1 MKSFAEL
8 STEEQG
14 VHLSILA
21 AEAMKRYS
29 ISVADIELINY
40 EFNATFKVTDVDGEF
55 FALRLNVNSLRTLPN
70 LEGEIAFVKFL
81 LENSSLSIPS
91 PIMCNNGGFVSTVS
105 SDLIERPL
113 NCVLYSWLKGEEL
126 GDEPSTEQLFALGAA
141 MATTHIA
148 TKEFE
153 LPADAIL
160 PSLQDFMWG
169 EQNHLLATRP
179 GYDSDACEAVTKM
192 INTIQEL
199 VDSFYEVTTP
209 QSIHADLH
217 GWNVMWHEGELSVF
231 DFDDCGIG
239 LPIQDL
245 ATALYYLDTPEQDE
259 ALLAGYKS
267 IRNLPEYTQTQMK
280 LLLLH
285 RRLLLLN
292 YLFETT
298 NNEHKE
304 MIPAYIT
311 ETLKR
316 IENFNKL

>member
-1 MKSFAEL
+1 MSFTEL
-8 STEEQG
+8 STEEQAS
-14 VHLSILA
+14 HLTILA
-21 AEAMKRYS
+21 SEAMKSYA
-29 ISVADIELINY
+29 INVADIELINY
-40 EFNATFKVTDVDGEF
+40 EFNATFKVTDLDRKF
-55 FALRLNVNSLRTLPN
+55 FALRMNVNSLRTLPN
-70 LEGEIAFVKFL
+70 LQGEIAFVKCL
-81 LENSSLSIPS
+81 LESTSLSIPS
-91 PIMCNNGGFVSTVS
+91 PITCNSGGFVSTVR
-105 SDLIERPL
+105 SDLVDRPL
-113 NCVLYSWLKGEEL
+113 NCVLYSWLVGEEL

-141 MATTHIA
+141 MAKTHIA
-148 TKEFE
+148 TKEFH
-153 LPADAIL
+153 LPVDAIL
-160 PSLQDFMWG
+160 PSMQDFMWG
-169 EQNHLLATRP
+169 EQNHLLATRS
-179 GYDSDACEAVTKM
+179 GYDAEACSAVTRM
-192 INTIQEL
+192 MGIIQDLINK
-199 VDSFYEVTTP
+199 SYEKATP
-209 QSIHADLH
+209 QAIHADLH
-217 GWNVMWHEGELSVF
+217 GWNVMWHEGKLSIF

-267 IRNLPEYTQTQMK
+267 MLPLPEYTEEQMK

-316 IENFNKL
+316 IENFNNS

>member
-14 VHLSILA
+14 FHLSILA

-29 ISVADIELINY
+29 ISVADIELINH

-81 LENSSLSIPS
+81 LENTSLSIPS
-91 PIMCNNGGFVSTVS
+91 PIMCNIGGFVSTVS

-113 NCVLYSWLKGEEL
+113 NCVLYSWLNGEEL

-148 TKEFE
+148 TREFE

-160 PSLQDFMWG
+160 PSLKDFMWG

-179 GYDSDACEAVTKM
+179 GYDSDACKAVTKM
-192 INTIQEL
+192 ISTIQEL
-199 VDSFYEVTTP
+199 IDSFYEVTTP
-209 QSIHADLH
+209 QAIHADLH

-267 IRNLPEYTQTQMK
+267 IQNLPEYTETQMK